1 MKESKVVRD
10 YVSSSRSESPG
21 SAGKKQA
28 RAGRRSCRFAS
39 AKVLDALR
47 ELDKGND
54 LQVGVLRR
62 TSAIV
67 GARLIGFSAAAT
79 VREEGYDAKSPVR
92 PIAQNREMSRPV
104 EPAQMSI

>member
-79 VREEGYDAKSPVR
+79 VREEATTRNLPFGQWLRTGK
-92 PIAQNREMSRPV
+92 
-104 EPAQMSI
+104 